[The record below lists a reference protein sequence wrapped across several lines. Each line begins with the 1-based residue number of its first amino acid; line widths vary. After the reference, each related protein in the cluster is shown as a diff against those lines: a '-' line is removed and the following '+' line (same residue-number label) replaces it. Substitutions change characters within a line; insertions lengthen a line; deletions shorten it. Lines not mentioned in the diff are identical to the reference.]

1 MTDAETNR
9 GERAAPDADATMV
22 VLLRFRNGRTES
34 RLAKGVR
41 VEPRSIII
49 ATPAG
54 ECSIPRLVVEHM
66 TVESTGGRDPQPFAA
81 NILSGR
87 GDPIYLNGR
96 IVGCVE
102 P

>member
-1 MTDAETNR
+1 MSGAEANR
-9 GERAAPDADATMV
+9 GVRAAPRADATMV
-22 VLLRFRNGRTES
+22 VVLRYRNGRTES

-49 ATPAG
+49 ETPAG
-54 ECSIPRLVVEHM
+54 GCSVPRLVVEHM
-66 TVESTGGRDPQPFAA
+66 EVESTGGQEAQPFAA
-81 NILSGR
+81 NKLRGR

-96 IVGCVE
+96 VVGYYQ